1 MRSSAVE
8 RVFFAMRL
16 TDLRRGSAKF
26 SVRLEATSPLT
37 EVLVGGVTANEITT
51 LRRLL
56 RDLKDDLL
64 LDIDLVVLHIL
75 LELIYQHVER
85 VHRLIQRPNLLITIQ
100 LLFEHL
106 C

>member
-1 MRSSAVE
+1 
-8 RVFFAMRL
+8 MRL
-16 TDLRRGSAKF
+16 TDLRRGSAGF